1 MENAYPSPP
10 HLGIQSVAMPAHKN
24 NHGTVF
30 GGYVMGEMDLAG
42 AIIGKNLL
50 NEDQELVTVAVED
63 LEFVKPLFA
72 GDVFQ
77 CWVTVVKIGTTS
89 ITTRIQ
95 VDAVRKNTKQVDQDV
110 AHGTFIYVC
119 VKEGKPDPITRR

>member
-42 AIIGKNLL
+42 AIIAKNYLE
-50 NEDQELVTVAVED
+50 EDQELVTVSVTD
-63 LEFVKPLFA
+63 LVFEKPLFA

-77 CWVTVVKIGTTS
+77 CWVSIEKIGTTS
-89 ITTRIQ
+89 ITTKIQ
-95 VDAVRKNTKQVDQDV
+95 VDAVRKNTKNIEQNV
-110 AHGTFIYVC
+110 AHGTFVYVC
-119 VKEGKPDPITRR
+119 VKNGVPDAVKRK